1 MTPQSP
7 EYHSTWLEEIDYHA
21 MTIASIS
28 LSSGLPGGAL
38 VVTVNPLFYGK
49 HESAVN

>member
-7 EYHSTWLEEIDYHA
+7 EYHTTWLEEIGYHA

-28 LSSGLPGGAL
+28 LSPGLPGGVL

-49 HESAVN
+49 HDPAVN